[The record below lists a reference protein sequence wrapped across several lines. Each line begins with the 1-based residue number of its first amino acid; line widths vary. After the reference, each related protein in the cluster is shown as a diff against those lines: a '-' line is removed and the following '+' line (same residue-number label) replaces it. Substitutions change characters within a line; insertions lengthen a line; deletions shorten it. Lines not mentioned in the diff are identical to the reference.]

1 MKTEGG
7 GAGPTRAD
15 RYLHHVRIFKT
26 RGFATQAC
34 GKGQVTLDGKA
45 IKASRAL
52 RVEDVLEVERGE
64 LRLRLKVVG
73 FPPRRI
79 GAKMVPSFMENLTP
93 EEWIRAASE
102 RRKELQMQN
111 PHPHESALKPNKQQ
125 LRKMREWW
133 EAGAGE
139 LD

>member
-26 RGFATQAC
+26 RGFAAQAC

-45 IKASRAL
+45 IKASRGL
-52 RVEDVLEVERGE
+52 RVGDVVEVQRGE
-64 LRLRLKVVG
+64 LRLRVKVLD
-73 FPPRRI
+73 FPPRRVS
-79 GAKMVPSFMENLTP
+79 AKAVPDFMENLTP
-93 EEWIRAASE
+93 EEWIIAAAE
-102 RRKELQMQN
+102 RRKERQMQE
-111 PHPHESALKPNKQQ
+111 PHPHESAMKPNKQQ
-125 LRKMREWW
+125 LRQMREWW

-139 LD
+139 ME